1 VPKIDFPPLLAPG
14 IHALTLVQLEN
25 LTVSAF
31 PMDNERT
38 RLFTLLSL
46 WINKVQALNVSAIL
60 WIDGSFLTKKI
71 APGDIDCVVW
81 SPTTN
86 LALTPASKIELN
98 QLFGHDYARVHFG
111 LDLYLE
117 IPAPDQV
124 LHREAYW
131 RGFFGFQHDRR
142 TAKGFVEL
150 KL

>member
-1 VPKIDFPPLLAPG
+1 
-14 IHALTLVQLEN
+14 
-25 LTVSAF
+25 
-31 PMDNERT
+31 MDTERT

-81 SPTTN
+81 SPATKTV
-86 LALTPASKIELN
+86 LTPAKKIELE
-98 QLFGHDYARVHFG
+98 QLFGHENARVHYG

-117 IPAPDQV
+117 CPVPDQV
-124 LHREAYW
+124 LHSEAYW
-131 RGFFGFQHDRR
+131 RGLFGFQHDRR